1 MLTDDEKWYK
11 VSLRLSG
18 EELDLRATTAALGLE
33 PDVTGRAGEHIGGNP
48 RYAEY
53 ETNLWVYSYTEDD
66 GVRFSDQ
73 LEEFVTR
80 IEGRAAAVRA
90 LTARPGVVAELFLGF
105 SSGSGQGGFTLP
117 ASLLARIA
125 ALGIDLS
132 LDLYPPTIHRDAAD
146 SA

>member
-53 ETNLWVYSYTEDD
+53 ETCLLYT
-66 GVRFSDQ
+66 S
-73 LEEFVTR
+73 
-80 IEGRAAAVRA
+80 
-90 LTARPGVVAELFLGF
+90 
-105 SSGSGQGGFTLP
+105 
-117 ASLLARIA
+117 
-125 ALGIDLS
+125 
-132 LDLYPPTIHRDAAD
+132 DAAD
-146 SA
+146 E